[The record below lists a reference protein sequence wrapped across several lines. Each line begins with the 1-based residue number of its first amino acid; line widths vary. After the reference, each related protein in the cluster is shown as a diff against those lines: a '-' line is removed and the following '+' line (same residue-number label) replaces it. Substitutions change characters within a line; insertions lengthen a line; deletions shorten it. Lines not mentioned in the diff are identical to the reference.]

1 MCSDINEKCTSKPG
15 VPGFPT
21 DFPLISGKNHFGI
34 EQSNRKN
41 HKTKPDKI
49 ANIAI
54 NAFKTKSNCGQ
65 GFRDRSAD

>member
-1 MCSDINEKCTSKPG
+1 MKNARLSG
-15 VPGFPT
+15 ARGFPT
-21 DFPLISGKNHFGI
+21 DFPLISGKNHFEI

-54 NAFKTKSNCGQ
+54 NACKTKSNHGE
-65 GFRDRSAD
+65 GLRDGSTD